1 MVKKKRVLLL
11 ILFATVVAFTA
22 MAQNSQGI
30 TMKFSNEALSSAL
43 QRLEKASG
51 NKIMFTYEDIQQYRV
66 DGQVTN
72 VSFDEAIQYLLKG

>member
-51 NKIMFTYEDIQQYRV
+51 NKIIHLR
-66 DGQVTN
+66 GCA
-72 VSFDEAIQYLLKG
+72 AISCRWTSD